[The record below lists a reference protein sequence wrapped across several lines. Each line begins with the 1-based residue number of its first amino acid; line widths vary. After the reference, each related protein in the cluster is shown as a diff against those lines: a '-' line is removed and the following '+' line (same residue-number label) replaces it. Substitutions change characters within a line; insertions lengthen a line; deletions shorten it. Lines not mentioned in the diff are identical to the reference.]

1 MGTLEAQLEQEL
13 RRDAERRQRGM
24 AADGISAADTQAAGW
39 GGACARAARAL
50 QVESVDAMLSMED
63 GEIDALERAV
73 QAEHRNLVER
83 GLIAP

>member
-1 MGTLEAQLEQEL
+1 MLVQDELAVHLLVAAEL
-13 RRDAERRQRGM
+13 RVGDDAVVREARLEHVVHLR
-24 AADGISAADTQAAGW
+24 
-39 GGACARAARAL
+39 RAARAL